1 MIRVLATTVTRG
13 LNIAALARRTGVAP
27 DTLRKWEQRYGI
39 LQPERTPGGQRRYT
53 ERDVARVEW
62 LQARLAEGY
71 RIGEAAQLLGNVAA
85 GRTPAEHVR
94 AILAAADRADGGEV
108 GLRLDQ
114 AFALH
119 SVDTVL
125 QRVVAP
131 LLEEVGKRWSSGEL
145 TVAQEH
151 LVSESVRSRLGHLLG
166 DVGGGVRGVVVLAC
180 APGERHELGLMTV
193 AIALRNDGW
202 KVAYVGADT
211 PLADACEL
219 ARSAGA
225 ALLGISVCMQ
235 EHTVELERDLA
246 ACERPDG
253 LRVVVGGAAASK
265 SLAKKIRGRYVD
277 GDLDEIVRGV
287 RALAA

>member
-1 MIRVLATTVTRG
+1 MTAVKRG
-13 LNIAALARRTGVAP
+13 LNIAALAQRTGVAP

-39 LQPERTPGGQRRYT
+39 LQPERTPGGQRRYS
-53 ERDVARVEW
+53 ERDVARIEW

-85 GRTPAEHVR
+85 TRTPAEHVR
-94 AILAAADRADGGEV
+94 AILDAADRADGAEV

-119 SVDTVL
+119 PVDTVL
-125 QRVVAP
+125 HDVVTP
-131 LLEEVGKRWSSGEL
+131 LLEEIGRRWSRGEI
-145 TVAQEH
+145 TAAQEH
-151 LVSESVRSRLGHLLG
+151 LVSESVRSRLGNLLG
-166 DVGGGVRGVVVLAC
+166 DVGGGVRGVLVLAC

-202 KVAYVGADT
+202 KVAYLGADT
-211 PLADACEL
+211 PLADACAL

-225 ALLGISVCMQ
+225 VALGISVCMR
-235 EHTVELERDLA
+235 EHAGEIERELS
-246 ACERPDG
+246 ACERPDE
-253 LRVVVGGAAASK
+253 LEIVLGGAAATR
-265 SLAKKIRGRYVD
+265 SLAKKLGGRYLD
-277 GDLDEIVRGV
+277 GELSEIVRAM